1 MSQSDVIIYFKFNV
15 PSHKF
20 KLYAGGI
27 AGMAVDAGLFPLD
40 TLKTRLQSPDGFI
53 RSGGFRGVYSGLGTA
68 VLGSAPTAAL
78 FFCTYENT
86 KRLLKHNSI
95 LTVWEPVVHMTSA
108 AFGEVAAC
116 LIRVPVEV
124 VKQRRQ
130 AGFHSSSVH
139 IFRSILRSEGIAGLY
154 RGYTTTVLR
163 EIPFSF
169 IQFPLWEGMKSFWS
183 ERQGRPVSPWQ
194 SSICGALS
202 GGIAAAVTTPL
213 DVAKTRIMLA
223 DSASIEAGGK
233 LVLVLRSIY
242 FAQGIKGLFAG
253 IVPRVLW
260 ISIGGAIF
268 LGVYD
273 KALTTLNS

>member
-1 MSQSDVIIYFKFNV
+1 MDSEGNQNASIKKFLL
-15 PSHKF
+15 SGG
-20 KLYAGGI
+20 LAGI
-27 AGMAVDAGLFPLD
+27 AVDAGLFPLD
-40 TLKTRLQSPDGFI
+40 TLKTRLQSPDGFVK
-53 RSGGFRGVYSGLGTA
+53 SGGFRGVYSGLGTA
-68 VLGSAPTAAL
+68 ALGSAPTAAL

-86 KRLLKHNSI
+86 KRLLNSNSI
-95 LTVWEPVVHMTSA
+95 FTVWQPIVHMSSA

-116 LIRVPVEV
+116 IIRVPVEV
-124 VKQRRQ
+124 IKQRRQ
-130 AGFHSSSVH
+130 AGFHSSSSY
-139 IFRSILRSEGIAGLY
+139 ILRSILTSEGIAGLY
-154 RGYTTTVLR
+154 RGYLTTVLR

-183 ERQGRPVSPWQ
+183 EKQGRPVSPWQ
-194 SSICGALS
+194 SSVCGALS

-223 DSASIEAGGK
+223 DPASVEARGK
-233 LVLVLRSIY
+233 LTVVLRSIY
-242 FAQGIKGLFAG
+242 FAQGITGLFAG

-273 KALTTLNS
+273 KALVVLS

>member
-1 MSQSDVIIYFKFNV
+1 MSIEIDSNV
-15 PSHKF
+15 SIRNF
-20 KLYAGGI
+20 LAAGGI

-40 TLKTRLQSPDGFI
+40 TLKTRLQSPDGFVK
-53 RSGGFRGVYSGLGTA
+53 SGGFRGVYSGLGTA

-86 KRLLKHNSI
+86 KRLLKHNGVF
-95 LTVWEPVVHMTSA
+95 TVWEPVVHMTSA

-116 LIRVPVEV
+116 MVRVPVEV

-183 ERQGRPVSPWQ
+183 EKQGRPVSPWQ

-202 GGIAAAVTTPL
+202 GGLAAAVTTPL

-233 LVLVLRSIY
+233 LMIVLRSIY

>member
-1 MSQSDVIIYFKFNV
+1 MV
-15 PSHKF
+15 
-20 KLYAGGI
+20 
-27 AGMAVDAGLFPLD
+27 
-40 TLKTRLQSPDGFI
+40 
-53 RSGGFRGVYSGLGTA
+53 
-68 VLGSAPTAAL
+68 
-78 FFCTYENT
+78 
-86 KRLLKHNSI
+86 
-95 LTVWEPVVHMTSA
+95 
-108 AFGEVAAC
+108 
-116 LIRVPVEV
+116 RVPVEV

-183 ERQGRPVSPWQ
+183 EKQGRPVSPWQ

-202 GGIAAAVTTPL
+202 GSDNHKYVPITLAAKLCFLGGLAAAVTTPL

-233 LVLVLRSIY
+233 LMIVLRSIY
-242 FAQGIKGLFAG
+242 FAQGIKG
-253 IVPRVLW
+253 
-260 ISIGGAIF
+260 
-268 LGVYD
+268 
-273 KALTTLNS
+273 

>member
-1 MSQSDVIIYFKFNV
+1 MSIEIDSNV
-15 PSHKF
+15 SIRNF
-20 KLYAGGI
+20 LAAGGI

-40 TLKTRLQSPDGFI
+40 TLKTRLQSPDGFVK
-53 RSGGFRGVYSGLGTA
+53 SGGFRGVYSGLGTA

-86 KRLLKHNSI
+86 KRLLKHNGI
-95 LTVWEPVVHMTSA
+95 FTVWEPVVHMTSA

-116 LIRVPVEV
+116 MVRVPVEV

-183 ERQGRPVSPWQ
+183 EKQGRPVSPWQ

-202 GGIAAAVTTPL
+202 GGLAAAVTTPL

-233 LVLVLRSIY
+233 LVIVLRSIY

>member
-1 MSQSDVIIYFKFNV
+1 MAIETNSNSSFHQFLI
-15 PSHKF
+15 
-20 KLYAGGI
+20 AGGI
-27 AGMAVDAGLFPLD
+27 AGISVDAGLFPLD
-40 TLKTRLQSPDGFI
+40 TIKTRLQSPDGFVKA
-53 RSGGFRGVYSGLGTA
+53 GGFRGVYSGLGTA
-68 VLGSAPTAAL
+68 ALGSAPTAAL

-86 KRLLKHNSI
+86 KQLLNGNG
-95 LTVWEPVVHMTSA
+95 LFTVWQPVVHMTSA

-130 AGFHSSSVH
+130 AGFHSSSKH
-139 IFRSILRSEGIAGLY
+139 IFRSILQLEGIAGLY
-154 RGYTTTVLR
+154 RGYVTTVLR

-169 IQFPLWEGMKSFWS
+169 IQFPLWEGMKSFWADT
-183 ERQGRPVSPWQ
+183 QGRPVSPWQ
-194 SSICGALS
+194 SSVCGAVS

-223 DSASIEAGGK
+223 DPASIEAGGK
-233 LVLVLRSIY
+233 LSLVLRSIY
-242 FAQGIKGLFAG
+242 FARGIKGLFAG

-273 KALTTLNS
+273 KALVTLNS